1 MIFFIKTSGLYQC
14 VLSLQRGDNGEKAAM
29 IVFREMVE

>member
-1 MIFFIKTSGLYQC
+1 MIFFKTSGLYRC
-14 VLSLQRGDNGEKAAM
+14 VLSLQRGDNGERAAM